1 MTRSGPSPRTPFTI
15 PLAQGPV
22 APWADRAVALLFVV
36 ITIVCLVGL
45 WRTDP
50 STKGYDTHVQFGMQ
64 PCSWPRLYGVPCPT
78 CGCTTAACLVVHGQW
93 ILGFVT
99 QPFGAAVAIVGFLLG
114 LHGLY
119 CLLFR
124 RSFADLLVRVKFA
137 PILFGGLLLML
148 AAWYYKY
155 LVFQP

>member
-1 MTRSGPSPRTPFTI
+1 MPRVPLTI
-15 PLAQGPV
+15 SIDDGPV
-22 APWADRAVALLFVV
+22 APWVDRTVAFVV
-36 ITIVCLVGL
+36 LGIAATVVTALARVTPDVRGH
-45 WRTDP
+45 
-50 STKGYDTHVQFGMQ
+50 GTHEQLGMSA
-64 PCSWPRLYGVPCPT
+64 CSFPTNYGIPCPT